1 MEMEFRIRERH
12 KRHLCSLL
20 NIKKANQESTVNG
33 LQEELEKAVVVM
45 EQGDIAWV
53 EKIIGVKAL

>member
-1 MEMEFRIRERH
+1 
-12 KRHLCSLL
+12 LL
-20 NIKKANQESTVNG
+20 NIKKANKDNTVSG
-33 LQEELEKAVVVM
+33 LQDELEKAVVVM